1 MRIRL
6 DLAYDGTDF
15 SGWAAQP
22 GLRTVEGEV
31 SAALT
36 TVVRAPEPVRLV
48 VAGRTDAGVHARG
61 QVAHADLDPEAYAAV
76 PGRSDRS
83 PAAAL
88 ATRLRGVLP
97 ADVVVRSVREAPAG
111 FDARFS
117 AIWRRYS
124 YRLCDDP
131 AALDPV
137 RRRDTVV
144 VRDRLDA
151 DAMTAAASTLLGL
164 GDFAPFCK
172 KREGATTIR
181 TLIDYSWVRGED
193 GVVEGRVVAD
203 AFCHSMVR
211 ALVGA
216 VVPVGEGRREVGFP
230 AEVMAGGIRD
240 GRPPVMPAHGPSLEE
255 FRYPP
260 DGQLA
265 DRADE
270 ARAKRSLP
278 APT

>member
-240 GRPPVMPAHGPSLEE
+240 GRPPVMPAHGLSLEE
-255 FRYPP
+255 VGYPP

>member
-31 SAALT
+31 SAALDDRGA
-36 TVVRAPEPVRLV
+36 RAG
-48 VAGRTDAGVHARG
+48 AGASRRGGANGRGVYARG

-164 GDFAPFCK
+164 AISRPSA
-172 KREGATTIR
+172 RSAR
-181 TLIDYSWVRGED
+181 VRP
-193 GVVEGRVVAD
+193 R
-203 AFCHSMVR
+203 S
-211 ALVGA
+211 
-216 VVPVGEGRREVGFP
+216 
-230 AEVMAGGIRD
+230 
-240 GRPPVMPAHGPSLEE
+240 GP
-255 FRYPP
+255 
-260 DGQLA
+260 
-265 DRADE
+265 
-270 ARAKRSLP
+270 
-278 APT
+278 